1 MLIHDRAHRKGSGW
15 TNISFNRQN
24 GTSFQEPRSVNLGD
38 FMDKVG
44 KKMHFGAFWSKMEL
58 GMHVTYLGQSGWTN
72 LRTKEAKNVKNYGP
86 KDEELSPKICHP
98 NLPSLPCKTT

>member
-1 MLIHDRAHRKGSGW
+1 
-15 TNISFNRQN
+15 
-24 GTSFQEPRSVNLGD
+24 
-38 FMDKVG
+38 MDKVG